1 MENNIFF
8 EKISGTHKQKK
19 LLFELLKK
27 RKYKISHN
35 KLPSFEK
42 HITFVNNH
50 PYKVWYL
57 VIENDKPI
65 GAFYIKADNSI
76 GLNLLIQTEIVIKS
90 IINFIKMN
98 YLPTNKVAS
107 KIPPYF
113 YINVPSKNIELM
125 EILDKRKIK
134 RIQISY
140 QL

>member
-1 MENNIFF
+1 MKNLISF
-8 EKISGTHKQKK
+8 EKITGTDKQKK

-27 RKYKISHN
+27 RTYKISH
-35 KLPSFEK
+35 KELPSFEK

-57 VIENDKPI
+57 VNHNDQTI

-76 GLNLLIQTEIVIKS
+76 GLNLLIQSEIVIKS

-98 YLPTNKVAS
+98 YLPENEVSSKV
-107 KIPPYF
+107 PPYF
-113 YINVPSKNIELM
+113 YINVPITNSELM
-125 EILDKRKIK
+125 EIFDKRKIN

-140 QL
+140 QI